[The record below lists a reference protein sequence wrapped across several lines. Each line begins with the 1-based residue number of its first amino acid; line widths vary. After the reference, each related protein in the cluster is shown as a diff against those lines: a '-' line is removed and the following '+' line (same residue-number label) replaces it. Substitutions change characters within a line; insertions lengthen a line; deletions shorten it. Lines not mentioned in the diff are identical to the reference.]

1 MSDKPNLHHPRYW
14 PARTGIGA
22 LKLWATL
29 PWRLQIVVAKA
40 LGIIAFCFARRRR
53 HIVDVN
59 LSLAFPEWNNNTR
72 KKKVFEVLLNNT
84 IGLVEAAN
92 AYQRPTEEL
101 RQKTIIKGQDV
112 LEAAIAQGR
121 GVLLLG
127 AHYSHLDLGGA
138 LVSLVCKPTAIYRPN
153 NNPVMDQYIKHGR
166 MRFMHDVVLRS
177 DMRGIAKALKKGE
190 VVWYPP
196 DQDYGRSH
204 AVYAPFFG
212 VNASTIIAT
221 SRLVKF
227 NQSPVVVMSV
237 SREGLTDQYS
247 LEFQH
252 LPERI
257 PTGDDVKDATIVNQ
271 ALETCIRK
279 APTQYMWTHRR
290 FKTQPEGRAKLYN

>member
-1 MSDKPNLHHPRYW
+1 MTKPTDFHAPKYW
-14 PARTGIGA
+14 LTWFGIWS
-22 LKLWATL
+22 LQLWARL
-29 PWRLQIVVAKA
+29 PWRLQYRIAQL
-40 LGIIAFCFARRRR
+40 LGFIAFYLARRRR

-59 LSLAFPEWNNNTR
+59 LSLAFPEWSAEER
-72 KKKVFEVLLNNT
+72 KKRISEVLLNNMV
-84 IGLVEAAN
+84 GLVEATSV
-92 AYQRPTEEL
+92 YQKPTEEL
-101 RQKTIIKGQDV
+101 RHNTTIKGQDI
-112 LEAAIAQGR
+112 LTEAIDQGR

-153 NNPVMDQYIKHGR
+153 NNPLMDAYIKRGR
-166 MRFMHDVVLRS
+166 MKFMHDVVLRS

-237 SREGLTDQYS
+237 TRDGKNNQYT
-247 LEFQH
+247 LEFES
-252 LPERI
+252 LPEAI
-257 PTGDDVKDATIVNQ
+257 PSGDDVKDATIVNQ
-271 ALETCIRK
+271 ALERCIRK
-279 APTQYMWTHRR
+279 APTQYMWMHRR
-290 FKTQPEGRAKLYN
+290 FKTQPDGRAKLYD